1 MPNDYEGSG
10 YTSGPVHTVQ
20 NYLANRWSAN
30 PPEDVVTLLSSTL
43 DSFGLPTSGFIVLLD
58 YLATFGETNRLP
70 QNIDDFS
77 EGLANAAGITDPNEI
92 DQIKNTIRNTIKAN
106 LSLEDAGFDQ
116 SIIAE
121 ALLDPSLVPFS
132 STFYQDV
139 YDKAFEKFLTE
150 FNYTEPTINGTV
162 PPIVNGMAGVT
173 VEFFRKQFTDFF
185 FKFASVVNPN
195 STSVNFEDIYAAFF
209 GTGNPS
215 FASFLANYMKS
226 VLYPTTGTPEAF
238 LPNENIGEWMK
249 KVQESYALSLT
260 GSAAPLTSSVGE
272 SVKKTIII
280 DIVIQLI
287 IKMIG
292 ILQKVAAMQSDRLR
306 ILTKWQS
313 AYTDLFTQVP
323 TFTQGDG
330 TIFGRPNT
338 GPGSLTSKDEAQ
350 KARDQANNFNQT
362 MAETIRSRRTVIQD
376 DAKVLQSNINQSNDS
391 ANDQASTATALIQTL
406 STLLAAIY
414 R

>member
-1 MPNDYEGSG
+1 MSNVPYEGSG
-10 YTSGPVHTVQ
+10 YTTDPVHTVQ
-20 NYLANRWSAN
+20 AYLANRWSTTAPDDIATRLIAALN
-30 PPEDVVTLLSSTL
+30 FP
-43 DSFGLPTSGFIVLLD
+43 GLPGATILPTF
-58 YLATFGETNRLP
+58 LAQYGETNPLP
-70 QNIDDFS
+70 QNIDDFAVALAIS
-77 EGLANAAGITDPNEI
+77 ANANIPTVVDLIKSAVRFA
-92 DQIKNTIRNTIKAN
+92 IKNS

-116 SIIAE
+116 ATIAQ
-121 ALLDPSLVPFS
+121 ALADPSLVPFS

-139 YDKAFEKFLTE
+139 YDKAFAKFLKE
-150 FNYTEPTINGTV
+150 FNYTDTTLEGTV
-162 PPIVNGMAGVT
+162 PTVVSGLSYVNTA
-173 VEFFRKQFTDFF
+173 FFGSRFDDFF
-185 FKFASVVNPN
+185 VKFASVVNPN
-195 STSVNFEDIYAAFF
+195 DTSVNFEDIYAAFF
-209 GTGNPS
+209 GTGNPT
-215 FASFLANYMKS
+215 FTAFLANYIKG

-249 KVQESYALSLT
+249 KVQESYSLSLT

-292 ILQKVAAMQSDRLR
+292 VLQKVAAMQSDRLR

-313 AYTDLFTQVP
+313 AYTDLFTQIP

-338 GPGSLTSKDEAQ
+338 GPGSLTSKDEGQ

-406 STLLAAIY
+406 STLLGAIY